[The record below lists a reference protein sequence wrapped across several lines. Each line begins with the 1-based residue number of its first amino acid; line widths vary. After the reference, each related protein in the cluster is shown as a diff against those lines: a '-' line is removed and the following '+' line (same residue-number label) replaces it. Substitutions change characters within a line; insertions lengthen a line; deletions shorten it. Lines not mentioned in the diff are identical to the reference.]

1 MWKVLEDSF
10 YLNTFYT
17 NLTKKCVAVQEARF
31 PLRWRL
37 NLSTNSQNSNYDS
50 KAIYLTGSMLL

>member
-17 NLTKKCVAVQEARF
+17 NLTKKMCSCRGGSFSPSLEAQPQYQF
-31 PLRWRL
+31 
-37 NLSTNSQNSNYDS
+37 S
-50 KAIYLTGSMLL
+50 KFKL